1 MMQFQ
6 TLLAACFAL
15 FITVSCACKSLLL
28 SGSLAIK
35 FQSLISPLAPP
46 SFCKCTCFTNSTIIE
61 LTPKT
66 TSQSSNLLNRF
77 SPDPPASLERR
88 AASSADCSQCNRA
101 FCIAQ
106 NLPICKN
113 AEEKDIFTACFQRDS
128 RKDQIIVLAFI
139 CTTLGLLGW
148 AAGSKVVEKRR
159 AGGLGLF
166 SRSASRR
173 DNQGTYAPV
182 NSE

>member
-1 MMQFQ
+1 MQFQ

-15 FITVSCACKSLLL
+15 FITVSCAS
-28 SGSLAIK
+28 
-35 FQSLISPLAPP
+35 PP

-66 TSQSSNLLNRF
+66 TSQKSSNLLNRF
-77 SPDPPASLERR
+77 SPNPPASLERR

-113 AEEKDIFTACFQRDS
+113 AEEKDIFTTCFQRDS

-148 AAGSKVVEKRR
+148 AAGSKVLEKRR
-159 AGGLGLF
+159 AGGPGLF

-173 DNQGTYAPV
+173 DDQGVYAPV
-182 NSE
+182 NNE

>member
-1 MMQFQ
+1 MRFQ
-6 TLLAACFAL
+6 ALLATFFAL
-15 FITVSCACKSLLL
+15 FITVSCAS
-28 SGSLAIK
+28 
-35 FQSLISPLAPP
+35 PP

-66 TSQSSNLLNRF
+66 TSEKSANLLNRF
-77 SPDPPASLERR
+77 SPDAPASLERR

-113 AEEKDIFTACFQRDS
+113 AEEKDIFTTCFQRDS

-139 CTTLGLLGW
+139 CTTLGLLVW

-159 AGGLGLF
+159 AGAGLF
-166 SRSASRR
+166 RRSGSRQ
-173 DNQGTYAPV
+173 DDQGTYAPV
-182 NSE
+182 NNE